1 MDRLVYA
8 VAASAA
14 FCAQAICAPAFAAQP
29 NAALQGDLP
38 ADLKASIVRAI
49 GETDR
54 PIENRFE
61 ARRRARAAAED
72 AVAVLRSEGYYG
84 YDVQSDV
91 GPDDAPTPL
100 VKITPGPR
108 FLVAGAAIAW
118 VGAAPDA
125 KAQAAAKV
133 ALHLRDGEPGRAA
146 EVVGAEG
153 RAVAAVQ
160 RLGYADAQTEPRE
173 VVVDHADHTV
183 RPTFKIR
190 AGELVRLDGMDLT
203 TDGRT
208 RKAWL
213 QSLAPWKSG
222 DAYDPEDV
230 AELERRLLDTGVY
243 DSVTVAL
250 APIEKKTADGLRPIV
265 VSLAERKRRTV
276 ELGASYATSEGLG
289 LDTKWIHYNVL
300 ARADT
305 LALVGRL
312 SGIDSRLGVDLTLP
326 HWRRA
331 QQTLKTSAGF
341 YRNQTDAYD
350 ETGFAV
356 SGDVTRRYGKTSY
369 VTLGASLGYGQ
380 TDELKI
386 KTLQPLGR
394 DLFTVGTLADVSWDR
409 SNDPLNPKRG
419 WRFGARAE
427 PTMLFGEGGDLPF
440 LKLQAQA
447 SYYLPIGEAARTVL
461 AARVHVGS
469 ILNATVDDIPAS
481 RRFFAGGGG
490 SVRGFAYQAVGPQLV
505 DNTPQGGIS
514 LFEASFE
521 TRFDVT
527 AKWGVVAFVD
537 AGAVGSDPA
546 PGVQDLS
553 VGAGLGVR
561 YNLGFAP
568 IRFDVAVP
576 LTARN
581 GSGPYQIYI
590 SIGQSF

>member
-8 VAASAA
+8 LAASAA
-14 FCAQAICAPAFAAQP
+14 FGVQAVSAPAFAAQP
-29 NAALQGDLP
+29 NATVQGDLP
-38 ADLKASIVRAI
+38 PDLKAEIVRAI
-49 GETDR
+49 GDTDR

-61 ARRRARAAAED
+61 ARRRARAGAED

-84 YDVQSDV
+84 YDVQSDI
-91 GPDDAPTPL
+91 GPADAPAAM
-100 VKITPGPR
+100 VKIAPGPR
-108 FLVAGAAIAW
+108 FLIADAKIAW
-118 VGAAPDA
+118 SGAAPDA
-125 KAQAAAKV
+125 KAQAAATL
-133 ALHLRDGEPGRAA
+133 ALHLRDGNPGRAA
-146 EVVGAEG
+146 EVIGAEG

-160 RLGYADAQTEPRE
+160 RVGYADAQADPRE
-173 VVVDHADHTV
+173 VIVDHADHTV

-208 RKAWL
+208 RKGWL
-213 QSLAPWKSG
+213 EGLAPWKSG
-222 DAYDPEDV
+222 DVYDPEDV

-250 APIEKKTADGLRPIV
+250 APIQKKTAEGLRPIV
-265 VSLAERKRRTV
+265 VSLAERRRRTV
-276 ELGASYATSEGLG
+276 ELGASYGTSEGLG
-289 LDTKWIHYNVL
+289 LDSKWIHYNVFK
-300 ARADT
+300 RADT
-305 LALVGRL
+305 VALVGRL
-312 SGIDSRLGVDLTLP
+312 SSLDSRLGVDVSLP
-326 HWRRA
+326 HWRRPK
-331 QQTLKTSAGF
+331 QTLKTSIGF

-380 TDELKI
+380 TNELKI
-386 KTLQPLGR
+386 KTLMPLGR
-394 DLFTVGTLADVSWDR
+394 DLFTVGTLADVSWDH
-409 SNDPLNPKRG
+409 SSDPLNPKRG
-419 WRFGARAE
+419 WRFSARAE
-427 PTMLFGEGGDLPF
+427 PTMLFGDGGDLPF
-440 LKLQAQA
+440 LKIQTQA

-461 AARVHVGS
+461 AARVHLGS
-469 ILNATVDDIPAS
+469 ILNATVDQTPAS
-481 RRFFAGGGG
+481 RRFYAGGGG
-490 SVRGFAYQAVGPQLV
+490 SVRGFAYQAVGPQLAE
-505 DNTPQGGIS
+505 NTPQGGIS
-514 LFEASFE
+514 LFEASLE

-568 IRFDVAVP
+568 IRFDIAVP
-576 LTARN
+576 VTERN